1 MSGVRAGAS
10 RCKRAMR
17 VVGAGVVLV
26 AAAGAAPR
34 AEAARVPFSSGDS
47 IATATLIPAR
57 AALLPKAGLWFID
70 SLVGRSGKL
79 RAFFVSPSHP
89 SIGVDALQELFGDS
103 ALDRPGIY
111 TVRDSAMSQPLSFI
125 SLVPF
130 AAKLKGRIGSYWLG
144 TWPHER
150 HASRDSM
157 YADPDGFI
165 EVTPENEDTW
175 VSEHFRLR
183 DFLTHD
189 QEDVWPKYLALNAKL
204 VDKLELVIADLNE
217 HAVRVDHLT
226 IMSGFRTPE
235 YNKRG
240 VGSRGGRA
248 RDSRHQYGDAAD
260 VFVDNNES
268 GRMDDLNHDGRVNMR
283 DARIIRDAVDR
294 VEAEHPD
301 LVGGVGL
308 YHATRQHGPF
318 VHIDTRGERVR
329 WGAR

>member
-1 MSGVRAGAS
+1 MSRAHAGAF
-10 RCKRAMR
+10 RYGRAMR
-17 VVGAGVVLV
+17 LVGAGVALV

-34 AEAARVPFSSGDS
+34 ANAARVPVTSHDLS
-47 IATATLIPAR
+47 ATLIPAR
-57 AALLPKAGLWFID
+57 APLPAKSGLWFLD

-79 RAFFVSPSHP
+79 RALFVSPSHP
-89 SIGVDALQELFGDS
+89 SYGIDALQELFGDS

-111 TVRDSAMSQPLSFI
+111 TVHDSAVAQPLAFI

-130 AAKLKGRIGSYWLG
+130 AAKTKGKIGAYWLG

-150 HASRDSM
+150 HASSDSM
-157 YADPDGFI
+157 YANPDGFI

-175 VSEHFRLR
+175 VSEHFQLR

-189 QEDVWPKYLALNAKL
+189 QEDVWPKYLALNPKL
-204 VDKLELVIADLNE
+204 IDKLELVIDDLNA
-217 HAVRVDHLT
+217 HGVRVRHLT

-235 YNKRG
+235 YNRLG
-240 VGSRGGRA
+240 VGKRGGRA

-283 DARIIRDAVDR
+283 DARIIREAVDR
-294 VEAEHPD
+294 VEEAHPD

-308 YHATRQHGPF
+308 YHATRAHGPF

-329 WGAR
+329 WGNR

>member
-1 MSGVRAGAS
+1 LAKGKSAGTRRRAKPRDGVAAVSRVAREASMSGVRAGAS

-17 VVGAGVVLV
+17 VVGAGGMLV

-34 AEAARVPFSSGDS
+34 ADAARVPFSSGDS
-47 IATATLIPAR
+47 IAAATLIPAR

-111 TVRDSAMSQPLSFI
+111 TVRDSAVSQPLSFI

-175 VSEHFRLR
+175 VSEHFSLR

-204 VDKLELVIADLNE
+204 VDKL
-217 HAVRVDHLT
+217 
-226 IMSGFRTPE
+226 
-235 YNKRG
+235 
-240 VGSRGGRA
+240 
-248 RDSRHQYGDAAD
+248 
-260 VFVDNNES
+260 
-268 GRMDDLNHDGRVNMR
+268 
-283 DARIIRDAVDR
+283 
-294 VEAEHPD
+294 
-301 LVGGVGL
+301 
-308 YHATRQHGPF
+308 
-318 VHIDTRGERVR
+318 
-329 WGAR
+329 

>member
-1 MSGVRAGAS
+1 MSPVHAGAF
-10 RCKRAMR
+10 RCKRAIR
-17 VVGAGVVLV
+17 IVGTGIALL

-34 AEAARVPFSSGDS
+34 ADAARVPDTPNESF
-47 IATATLIPAR
+47 AATLIPAHSV
-57 AALLPKAGLWFID
+57 LPATAGLWFMD

-89 SIGVDALQELFGDS
+89 SFAVDALQELFGDS

-111 TVRDSAMSQPLSFI
+111 TVRDSALGQPLSFI

-130 AAKLKGRIGSYWLG
+130 AAKRKGRIGSYRLG

-150 HASRDSM
+150 HGSRDST

-175 VSEHFRLR
+175 VSEHFQLR

-189 QEDVWPKYLALNAKL
+189 QEDVWPKYLALDSKL
-204 VDKLELVIADLNE
+204 IDKLELVIDDLNE
-217 HAVRVDHLT
+217 HGVSVEHLT

-235 YNKRG
+235 YNKLG
-240 VGSRGGRA
+240 VGRRGGRA

-268 GRMDDLNHDGRVNMR
+268 GRMDDLNHDGRVNLR
-283 DARIIRDAVDR
+283 DARIILAAVAR
-294 VEAEHPD
+294 VEAAHPD
-301 LVGGVGL
+301 LVGGLGL
-308 YHATRQHGPF
+308 YRATRAHGPF
-318 VHIDTRGERVR
+318 VHIDTRGEHVR

>member
-1 MSGVRAGAS
+1 MVRAHTGAH
-10 RCKRAMR
+10 RYARAVR
-17 VVGAGVVLV
+17 VVGAGVALV

-34 AEAARVPFSSGDS
+34 ADAARVPVSLRDS
-47 IATATLIPAR
+47 IDAPIPAR
-57 AALLPKAGLWFID
+57 APLPAKAGLWFLD

-79 RAFFVSPSHP
+79 RALFVSPSHP
-89 SIGVDALQELFGDS
+89 YGVDALQELFGDS
-103 ALDRPGIY
+103 ALDRPGVY
-111 TVRDSAMSQPLSFI
+111 AVHDSALTQPLCFI

-130 AAKLKGRIGSYWLG
+130 AAKQRGRIGSYWLG

-165 EVTPENEDTW
+165 EVTPVNEDTW
-175 VSEHFRLR
+175 VSEHFQLR

-189 QEDVWPKYLALNAKL
+189 QEDVWPKYLALSPKL
-204 VDKLELVIADLNE
+204 VDKLELVIDDLNA
-217 HAVRVDHLT
+217 HGVRVTHLT

-235 YNKRG
+235 YNRRG
-240 VGSRGGRA
+240 VGKRGGRA

-260 VFVDNNES
+260 VFVDNTES
-268 GRMDDLNHDGRVNMR
+268 GRMDDLNHDGRVNLR
-283 DARIIRDAVDR
+283 DARVIRDAVDR
-294 VEAEHPD
+294 VEAAHPD
-301 LVGGVGL
+301 LIGGVGL
-308 YHATRQHGPF
+308 YHATRAHGPF

>member
-1 MSGVRAGAS
+1 MSYTPHRPSRAWRAVSLSGAV
-10 RCKRAMR
+10 A
-17 VVGAGVVLV
+17 VAIAATGATPGLN
-26 AAAGAAPR
+26 AAP
-34 AEAARVPFSSGDS
+34 VPPRS
-47 IATATLIPAR
+47 TPVPVPAFAVR
-57 AALLPKAGLWFID
+57 PNADLWFLD

-79 RAFFVSPSHP
+79 RALFVSRRHP
-89 SIGVDALQELFGDS
+89 SYAIAALAQLFGDT
-103 ALDRPGIY
+103 ALERPGVY
-111 TVRDSAMSQPLSFI
+111 TLRDGDTTQPLSFI

-130 AAKLKGRIGSYWLG
+130 TAKVKGRIGSYRLG

-150 HASRDSM
+150 RTFRDSA
-157 YADPDGFI
+157 YALPDGFI
-165 EVTPENEDTW
+165 EVTPENEDTY

-189 QEDVWPKYLALNAKL
+189 QEDVWPKYLVLSAKL

-217 HAVRVDHLT
+217 HGTHVEHLT

-235 YNKRG
+235 YNHQG
-240 VGSRGGRA
+240 VGKRGGRA

-268 GRMDDLNHDGRVNMR
+268 GQMDDLNHDGRVDLR
-283 DARIIRDAVDR
+283 DARIIRQAVDR
-294 VEAEHPD
+294 VEEANPD

-308 YHATRQHGPF
+308 YRATRAHGPF
-318 VHIDTRGERVR
+318 VHVDTRGERVR

>member
-1 MSGVRAGAS
+1 MSRANAGAF
-10 RCKRAMR
+10 RCGRAMR
-17 VVGAGVVLV
+17 VVGAGVALV

-34 AEAARVPFSSGDS
+34 ASAARVPVTSHDLS
-47 IATATLIPAR
+47 ATLIPAR
-57 AALLPKAGLWFID
+57 APLAAKAGLWFLD

-79 RAFFVSPSHP
+79 RALFVSPSHP
-89 SIGVDALQELFGDS
+89 SYGIDALQELFGDS

-111 TVRDSAMSQPLSFI
+111 TVRDSAVAQPLAFI

-130 AAKLKGRIGSYWLG
+130 AAKQKGKIGAYWLG

-150 HASRDSM
+150 HASSDSM
-157 YADPDGFI
+157 YANPDGFI

-175 VSEHFRLR
+175 VSEHFQLR

-189 QEDVWPKYLALNAKL
+189 QEDVWPKYLALNPKL
-204 VDKLELVIADLNE
+204 IDKLELVIDDLNA
-217 HAVRVDHLT
+217 HGVHVRHLT

-235 YNKRG
+235 YNRLG
-240 VGSRGGRA
+240 VGKRGGRA

-294 VEAEHPD
+294 VEEAHPD

-308 YHATRQHGPF
+308 YHATRAHGPF

-329 WGAR
+329 WGTR

>member
-1 MSGVRAGAS
+1 MGRVQAGAL
-10 RCKRAMR
+10 RKRAIQ
-17 VVGAGVVLV
+17 VVGAGIVLV

-34 AEAARVPFSSGDS
+34 ADAARVPATSGDS
-47 IATATLIPAR
+47 IANATLIPAR
-57 AALLPKAGLWFID
+57 APLPPKAGLWFID

-79 RAFFVSPSHP
+79 RAFFVSPSHA
-89 SIGVDALQELFGDS
+89 SIGVNALQELFGDS

-111 TVRDSAMSQPLSFI
+111 TVHDSAVSQPLSFI

-130 AAKLKGRIGSYWLG
+130 GAKQKGRIGTYWLG

-175 VSEHFRLR
+175 VSEHFQLR

-189 QEDVWPKYLALNAKL
+189 QQDVWPKYLALDTKL
-204 VDKLELVIADLNE
+204 IDKLELVIADLND
-217 HAVRVDHLT
+217 HGVRVNHLT

-240 VGSRGGRA
+240 VGARGGRA

-308 YHATRQHGPF
+308 YHATHAHGPF